1 MNQFAQLFFLVI
13 VLFSI
18 SGCDPNSKAE
28 FGSESGL
35 PSNCRA
41 YVQKAIDSYHA
52 KQYSA
57 EATFDGLERNC
68 GKNGQLWAQ

>member
-1 MNQFAQLFFLVI
+1 MNRVAQLPFLV
-13 VLFSI
+13 LMLLSL
-18 SGCDPNSKAE
+18 SGCDPNSKEE

-41 YVQKAIDSYHA
+41 YVQVAIDSYHA
-52 KQYSA
+52 KQYTA
-57 EATFDGLERNC
+57 EETLDGLERNC